1 VGENRR
7 RRESGARMKKPV
19 WIGLLDLRP
28 RRGNDLLG
36 EVGGA
41 YVQALAPAES
51 REEFVAVWTPLMEDA
66 DYDVLSIEN
75 AEPFDDRRRRESP
88 DPRLVEIAQHVWET
102 QQPAHDDE
110 WFTYPREDEDAD
122 D

>member
-1 VGENRR
+1 
-7 RRESGARMKKPV
+7 MKKPV

-28 RRGNDLLG
+28 RPGNDLLG
-36 EVGGA
+36 DADGA

-51 REEFVAVWTPLMEDA
+51 REEFVAVWTRLMEDA

-88 DPRLVEIAQHVWET
+88 DPRLVEIEQQVWET

-110 WFTYPREDEDAD
+110 WFTYPPEDEDEDAD

>member
-1 VGENRR
+1 
-7 RRESGARMKKPV
+7 MTKPV

-28 RRGNDLLG
+28 RPGNDLLG
-36 EVGGA
+36 DSGGA
-41 YVQALAPAES
+41 YVQALAPASS
-51 REEFVAVWTPLMEDA
+51 REEFVAVWTSLMEDA

-75 AEPFDDRRRRESP
+75 VEPFDDRRRRESP
-88 DPRLVEIAQHVWET
+88 DPRIVEIAEQVSQT

-110 WFTYPREDEDAD
+110 WFSYPLEDEPSD